1 MRKFL
6 VLAISLIMVLSFAAC
21 GNNNGGTSE
30 NKGGSGSA
38 TVSKPVSSSAGAFNA
53 DEVEKNLA
61 TTTYTWNDSS
71 TYYAAIVVKN
81 NSAMDCALTA
91 NIIFKDE
98 NGQTIGTDN
107 ATIYAFEKG
116 TETCFVVSNEDAF
129 ASFDYTYEASK
140 TSMYKAA
147 TSSLS
152 CETSTTS
159 NKAILTFTNNGSE
172 EISGGY
178 TVLFMLGDI
187 VVERGIGFISNL
199 APGATKAD
207 ESRFWNTKKDFDNVK
222 VYYHGYILDI

>member
-38 TVSKPVSSSAGAFNA
+38 TVSKPVSSSAGA
-53 DEVEKNLA
+53 
-61 TTTYTWNDSS
+61 
-71 TYYAAIVVKN
+71 
-81 NSAMDCALTA
+81 

-129 ASFDYTYEASK
+129 ASFDYTYEASR